1 MIGSISLYSIEKI
14 GYTQLV
20 SSQAGKGLNILI
32 DFLAPTSQVFVEN
45 TEYGKIFPHF
55 SKEQYLES
63 EKIWNDK
70 NPCHPL
76 DMAKK
81 NIPTIRDIKLSLA
94 SVCIYYQNCTLYLYF
109 PPKLMLWDLFMI
121 CSWDDTQ

>member
-1 MIGSISLYSIEKI
+1 M
-14 GYTQLV
+14 
-20 SSQAGKGLNILI
+20 I
-32 DFLAPTSQVFVEN
+32 DFLRAPQVFVEN
-45 TEYGKIFPHF
+45 TKYGKIFPHF

-81 NIPTIRDIKLSLA
+81 NIPTIPDIRLSFSLG
-94 SVCIYYQNCTLYLYF
+94 ILDNGT
-109 PPKLMLWDLFMI
+109 I
-121 CSWDDTQ
+121 TRH

>member
-1 MIGSISLYSIEKI
+1 MLR
-14 GYTQLV
+14 V
-20 SSQAGKGLNILI
+20 SYKHFLTVVKQKKGLNILI
-32 DFLAPTSQVFVEN
+32 DFLRASQVFVEN
-45 TEYGKIFPHF
+45 TKYGKIFPHF

-81 NIPTIRDIKLSLA
+81 NIPTIPDIRLSFSLGNR
-94 SVCIYYQNCTLYLYF
+94 Y
-109 PPKLMLWDLFMI
+109 
-121 CSWDDTQ
+121 